1 MPWTATTS
9 ISARA
14 PLARSR
20 SMNAGS
26 IGDRPPS
33 TRKMWGFS
41 AAIAGPA
48 SVVIAANRS
57 HSGSISGSQWDL
69 LLGSFQILTAS
80 ITIPL
85 PLARPERIDR
95 ISTVGTPGH
104 AAQIN
109 FLFGMRQDFEPRTPQ
124 HCRCACGIGSPPVRR
139 VPGIALL
146 DEVQLGISGVIEMA
160 DLGEIIIRGDS
171 NVRRAPPLRSEERRV
186 GKARDQPC
194 RT

>member
-95 ISTVGTPGH
+95 ISTVGTPGQ
-104 AAQIN
+104 AAQTN
-109 FLFGMRQDFEPRTPQ
+109 FLFGMRQDFEPRHPQ
-124 HCRCACGIGSPPVRR
+124 HFRSACGHAPQPFPRFHGRAMTDR
-139 VPGIALL
+139 G
-146 DEVQLGISGVIEMA
+146 QLG
-160 DLGEIIIRGDS
+160 
-171 NVRRAPPLRSEERRV
+171 
-186 GKARDQPC
+186 
-194 RT
+194 